1 MLSYEHK
8 NTPPPK
14 KKRKKNKKKNKKNK
28 NKTPKHGNKTY
39 VKEKLVY
46 YFTTVIKPSKI
57 VE

>member
-1 MLSYEHK
+1 MLSHEHK
-8 NTPPPK
+8 NTPPL

>member
-8 NTPPPK
+8 NTPPLK
-14 KKRKKNKKKNKKNK
+14 KKERKIKKNKKNK

>member
-1 MLSYEHK
+1 M
-8 NTPPPK
+8 PPLK
-14 KKRKKNKKKNKKNK
+14 KKKEKLKKKNKNNK